1 MTKIT
6 EYTKKGKKYYYF
18 KVYLGKN
25 PITGK
30 EISTTRRDFKTK
42 GEANTA
48 LMRLKLAASEGEYF
62 QQTPITFKDV
72 YTMWLVDYKNG
83 IEDSTLKKTESIFKN
98 HILPKLAD
106 KKIAK
111 ITPAICKTIINEWMN
126 VKHTRI
132 IKNYASRVID
142 FAITNNYLKTNPF
155 NTVPVPRRIEKT
167 DQYANEDSQD
177 IEFYSKEELTI
188 FLNTLNKETNLKV
201 KTFYRL
207 LVYSGM
213 RKGEA
218 FALTW
223 GDIDFTKSE
232 INVTKAL
239 SQGKRKPLYIKSTKN
254 GVRRTLTIDIDTMEI
269 LQEWKKVQ
277 SEDYEALGFNTSSK
291 NQLVFS
297 NLKNSFMQ
305 PSYTFKWMKKICSRS
320 NLRYLNTHG
329 LRHTH
334 CSLLFEAGA
343 EAKEVQVRLGHKDI
357 KTTLNVYTH
366 LSEKSKIDTIKKFED
381 FLKKE

>member
-1 MTKIT
+1 MTTIR
-6 EYTKKGKKYYYF
+6 EYIKKGKKYYMF

-25 PITGK
+25 PTTGK
-30 EISTTRRDFKTK
+30 EISTTRRNFKTK

-72 YTMWLVDYKNG
+72 YTLWLVDYING

-111 ITPAICKTIINEWMN
+111 ITPAICKTIVNEWTN
-126 VKHTRI
+126 VKHTST
-132 IKNYASRVID
+132 IKNYASSVLD
-142 FAITNNYLKTNPF
+142 FAVTNNFLKTNPF
-155 NTVPVPRRIEKT
+155 INVSVPRRIENT
-167 DQYANEDSQD
+167 DQYANVDLQD

-188 FLNTLNKETNLKV
+188 FLNTLDLETDLKV

-207 LVYSGM
+207 LVYSGI

-223 GDIDFTKSE
+223 DDIDFTNNE
-232 INVTKAL
+232 IKITKAL
-239 SQGKRKPLYIKSTKN
+239 GQGKKKPLYIKNIKN
-254 GVRRTLTIDIDTMEI
+254 GVRRTLTIDKDTIEI
-269 LQEWKKVQ
+269 LQEWKMVQ
-277 SEDYEALGFNTSSK
+277 SKDYEALGYNTSSK
-291 NQLVFS
+291 KQLVFS
-297 NLKNSFMQ
+297 NLKNNLMQ
-305 PSYTFKWMKKICSRS
+305 PSYTFKWMKKICARS

-343 EAKEVQVRLGHKDI
+343 TVKEVQVRLGHKDI

-366 LSEKSKIDTIKKFED
+366 LSEKSKIETIKKFED

>member
-6 EYTKKGKKYYYF
+6 EYIKNGKKYYMF

-25 PITGK
+25 PTTGK
-30 EISTTRRDFKTK
+30 EISTTRRNFKTK

-106 KKIAK
+106 TKIAK
-111 ITPAICKTIINEWMN
+111 ITPTLCKTVINEWTI
-126 VKHTRI
+126 VKHTRT
-132 IKNYASRVID
+132 IKNYASSVLD
-142 FAITNNYLKTNPF
+142 FAVTNNFLKTNPF
-155 NTVPVPRRIEKT
+155 SNVPVPRKIENT
-167 DQYANEDSQD
+167 DRYANEDLEN

-188 FLNTLNKETNLKV
+188 FLNALDMETNMKV

-207 LVYSGM
+207 LVYTGM

-223 GDIDFTKSE
+223 GDIDFTDNE
-232 INVTKAL
+232 IKITKAL
-239 SQGKRKPLYIKSTKN
+239 GQGENNSLYIKNVKN
-254 GVRRTLTIDIDTMEI
+254 GVRRTLSIDEETIEI
-269 LQEWKKVQ
+269 LREWKMVQ
-277 SEDYEALGFNTSSK
+277 SQDYKTFGFDTSSEK
-291 NQLVFS
+291 QLLFS
-297 NLKNSFMQ
+297 NLKNTFMQ
-305 PSYTFKWMKKICSRS
+305 PSYTFKWMKKICARS

-343 EAKEVQVRLGHKDI
+343 TVKEVQVRLGHKDI

-366 LSEKSKIDTIKKFED
+366 LSEKSKIETIKKFEN